1 MNQVSTNKRNG
12 IQVSLREQR
21 KKPNHTCRRAGFRDS
36 FLERVRYPAIGL
48 YASKR
53 QQSVFWSC
61 GEKEIEMSGKMRVLH
76 FGTEEVLGFV
86 LHKIKVVDK
95 VINLLALTF
104 I

>member
-1 MNQVSTNKRNG
+1 M
-12 IQVSLREQR
+12 
-21 KKPNHTCRRAGFRDS
+21 
-36 FLERVRYPAIGL
+36 
-48 YASKR
+48 
-53 QQSVFWSC
+53 FWSC